1 MPINRNKY
9 RKELRSMHTPK
20 TDDCST
26 GNGSLIEHYL
36 AEIRKRLPVVDR
48 ALELYGELPLSEYL
62 DVVTKTASE
71 RYQSHED
78 LGDAVYEYALP
89 LLGEKTAAMAREELK
104 QSPVV
109 LTANHHGVDYFAQ
122 SVQGTLLFSQRKLPN
137 GQKAKTVPVLACG
150 SISMNNLTY
159 PRGMLAY
166 DLHPETKLSGVTK
179 IPIFSNRVT
188 GKAVTWVPSYDL
200 ESIKRTEKSVLRMV
214 REKRLSEQS
223 AKVIIDILHN
233 EYLSPELL
241 ALDKYSDQAV
251 ILNSQLWSRMF
262 TSIAPRP
269 ELLYLEMEK
278 VCSILLKKDLMNVQS
293 LLSFILFDSELRDV
307 VLASINQVKGCWIKE
322 ELEQRW
328 LDKDC
333 PQKLKSKSCG
343 TFLFWWIDEEG
354 RRVPLLPVKMQ
365 GRELLRGVDDRGKTV
380 EVPLENKPL
389 SALLDAGQLLP
400 SVFACFLSM
409 TLARGITCAGGYY
422 QAEYLAL
429 MKQGLFNALKSVQGY
444 EDLAAII
451 VQTRTDSY
459 LSGMQT
465 IMAESE
471 DNGVYPLGPLELIG
485 KNVLTPEA
493 LLEFDN
499 ISVTDA
505 HRASIADTF
514 IDAASDI
521 QVSAEQ
527 WLTVA
532 RELDKNESLIKVAR
546 IS

>member
-1 MPINRNKY
+1 MNK
-9 RKELRSMHTPK
+9 LK

-26 GNGSLIEHYL
+26 GNGSLIEHYM

-48 ALELYGELPLSEYL
+48 ALELYGERPLSEYL
-62 DVVTKTASE
+62 DVVTETASE
-71 RYQSHED
+71 RYQSADD

-89 LLGEKTAAMAREELK
+89 LLGEEAAAMAREELK
-104 QSPVV
+104 QSPAV

-166 DLHPETKLSGVTK
+166 DLHPEKKLSGVTK

-188 GKAVTWVPSYDL
+188 GKAVTWVPNYDL
-200 ESIKRTEKSVLRMV
+200 DSIKRTEKSVLRMV

-262 TSIAPRP
+262 TSISPRP

-293 LLSFILFDSELRDV
+293 LLSFILFDSELRKV
-307 VLASINQVKGCWIKE
+307 VLTSLNQVKGCWVKE

-354 RRVPLLPVKMQ
+354 RRVPLLPVKIQ

-380 EVPLENKPL
+380 ELPLENKSL

-451 VQTRTDSY
+451 VQARTDSY

-465 IMAESE
+465 IMAESG
-471 DNGVYPLGPLELIG
+471 DNGVYPLGSLELIG
-485 KNVLTPEA
+485 KNVLTPEV

-499 ISVTDA
+499 ISVMDA

-514 IDAASDI
+514 TDAASDI
-521 QVSAEQ
+521 QVSEDQ

-532 RELDKNESLIKVAR
+532 RELEQNESLIKVA
-546 IS
+546 SFS

>member
-1 MPINRNKY
+1 MNNQK
-9 RKELRSMHTPK
+9 S
-20 TDDCST
+20 DD
-26 GNGSLIEHYL
+26 SLIDHYM

-48 ALELYGELPLSEYL
+48 ALALYGDMPLSEYL
-62 DVVTKTASE
+62 NVVTETASE
-71 RYQSHED
+71 RYQSADD
-78 LGDAVYEYALP
+78 LGDAVYEYAAP
-89 LLGEKTAAMAREELK
+89 LLGEEAAAMAREELK

-122 SVQGTLLFSQRKLPN
+122 SVQGTLLFSQRKLPD
-137 GQKAKTVPVLACG
+137 GQRAKTVPVMACG

-166 DLHPETKLSGVTK
+166 DWHPEKKSAVITK
-179 IPIFSNRVT
+179 IPIFSNQVT
-188 GKAVTWVPSYDL
+188 GKAVTWVPNYDSD
-200 ESIKRTEKSVLRMV
+200 SIKRTEKSVLQMV

-223 AKVIIDILHN
+223 ANVIIEILHN
-233 EYLSPELL
+233 EYLSPDLL
-241 ALDKYSDQAV
+241 ALNKYSDQAV

-262 TSIAPRP
+262 ASISPRP

-293 LLSFILFDSELRDV
+293 LLSFILFDYELRKI
-307 VLASINQVKGCWIKE
+307 VLTSLNQVKGCWVKE

-354 RRVPLLPVKMQ
+354 RRVPLLPMKIQ

-380 EVPLENKPL
+380 ELLLENKSL
-389 SALLDAGQLLP
+389 SALLDTGQLLP
-400 SVFACFLSM
+400 SVFACFLAM

-429 MKQGLFNALKSVQGY
+429 MKQGLCNALKNVQGY
-444 EDLAAII
+444 EELAAIV
-451 VQTRTDSY
+451 VQARTDSY

-465 IMAESE
+465 IMAESGG
-471 DNGVYPLGPLELIG
+471 NGVYPLGPLELIG
-485 KNVLTPEA
+485 KNALTAKA
-493 LLEFDN
+493 LLQFDK
-499 ISVTDA
+499 ISVIEA
-505 HRASIADTF
+505 HRASIVDTF
-514 IDAASDI
+514 TDAASDI
-521 QVSAEQ
+521 QVSEEQ

-532 RELDKNESLIKVAR
+532 RELAKNESLIKVAN
-546 IS
+546 SSYG